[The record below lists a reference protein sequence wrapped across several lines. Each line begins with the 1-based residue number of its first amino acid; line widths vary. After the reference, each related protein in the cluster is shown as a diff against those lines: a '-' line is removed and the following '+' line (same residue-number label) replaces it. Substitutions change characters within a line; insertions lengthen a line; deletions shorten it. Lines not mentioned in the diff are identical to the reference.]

1 MNVLGIDFETTGLLP
16 DTDRII
22 EIGAVLWNCET
33 KTPLRILSELT
44 LLPDGLSVS
53 KEITAITGITPQ
65 MLENYGIS
73 FGNVA
78 TSVGHLAKDA
88 EAIVAHNGNRFD
100 KLFWEAAVKRGDAP
114 AIDVL
119 WIDTYT
125 DLELPDGI
133 RSMHLKYL
141 AAEHGFLNPFSHR
154 AVFDVLT
161 MLTIFSQYPVET
173 TMRLAKEPTINLQAL
188 VSYYDRAKASA
199 RGYAWKPE
207 SKQWIK
213 SLKSSRVDREQT
225 ECGFK
230 TIKVGV

>member
-1 MNVLGIDFETTGLLP
+1 
-16 DTDRII
+16 
-22 EIGAVLWNCET
+22 
-33 KTPLRILSELT
+33 
-44 LLPDGLSVS
+44 
-53 KEITAITGITPQ
+53 

-78 TSVGHLAKDA
+78 TAVGNFAKDA

-100 KLFWEAAVKRGDAP
+100 KLFWEAAVRRGDAP

-119 WIDTYT
+119 WIDTCT

-133 RSMHLKYL
+133 RSRHLKYL

-161 MLTIFSQYPVET
+161 MMTIFSQYPVET
-173 TMRLAKEPTINLQAL
+173 TMRLAAEPTVNLQAL
-188 VSYYDRAKASA
+188 VSYDARAKASV

-207 SKQWIK
+207 TKQWIK
-213 SLKSSRVDREQT
+213 SLKLSRVEREQT

-230 TIKVGV
+230 TVKVGV

>member
-1 MNVLGIDFETTGLLP
+1 MNVLGIDFATTGLLP
-16 DTDRII
+16 ETDRII
-22 EIGAVLWNCET
+22 EIGAVLWDCET

-44 LLPDGLSVS
+44 LLPDGLSVN
-53 KEITAITGITPQ
+53 KEITSITGITPQ
-65 MLENYGIS
+65 MLEQYGTS
-73 FGNVA
+73 FGNA
-78 TSVGHLAKDA
+78 TNAVRHLANDA
-88 EAIVAHNGNRFD
+88 VAIVAHNGNRFE

-114 AIDVL
+114 AIGIP

-173 TMRLAKEPTINLQAL
+173 TMRLAAEPTVNLQAL
-188 VSYYDRAKASA
+188 VSYDDLAKASV

-213 SLKSSRVDREQT
+213 SLKLSRVEREQA

-230 TIKVGV
+230 TIKVGG